1 MCFPSISLMVACFGI
16 FTSEPTDVI
25 MPSRITTVPFAIVF
39 PGEAWMVAFVR
50 AHALGG
56 FLWSSFAGPTWA
68 KMKEKIH
75 SKIIVR
81 FFIIIL
87 KN

>member
-1 MCFPSISLMVACFGI
+1 
-16 FTSEPTDVI
+16 
-25 MPSRITTVPFAIVF
+25 
-39 PGEAWMVAFVR
+39 MVAFVR

-87 KN
+87 NN